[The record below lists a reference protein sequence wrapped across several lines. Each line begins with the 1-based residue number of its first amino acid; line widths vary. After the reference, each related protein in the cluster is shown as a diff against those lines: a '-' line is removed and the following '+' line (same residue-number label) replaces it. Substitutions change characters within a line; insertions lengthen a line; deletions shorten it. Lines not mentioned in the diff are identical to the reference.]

1 MNVSV
6 SRSTLKRAP
15 SADGI
20 VGGSAFADNVAALL
34 ERVEYRRCEK
44 GEDLEAIYR
53 LRYKAYRNHGTV
65 PQTAERITTDRYDDS
80 PNCYRYG
87 VWIDNELV
95 STVRLHHLTREMPYS
110 SVMDI
115 FGDLIWPRLERGESF
130 INPTMFAADPHYAT
144 IYRAL
149 PYVTL
154 RLAVVANTYFDTTS
168 CICVIRNDHTAFYK
182 RVFGA
187 MQVGEPRPHPS
198 FTVNVMLYDSPCAIN
213 MKPTL
218 ERFPFFR
225 STALERRLLFGPAA
239 RDEVGSLTILPTARY
254 MKSAA

>member
-6 SRSTLKRAP
+6 TRSTLRRVP
-15 SADGI
+15 SAGPI
-20 VGGSAFADNVAALL
+20 VGGSAFADNVATLL

-65 PQTAERITTDRYDDS
+65 PQSAERVTTDLFDDT
-80 PNCYRYG
+80 PNCYRFG

-95 STVRLHHLTREMPYS
+95 STVRLHHLTHEQPYS

-115 FGDLIWPRLERGESF
+115 FGDIISPRLERGETF
-130 INPTMFAADPHYAT
+130 INPTMFAADPYFAT

-154 RLAVVANTYFDTTS
+154 RLAVVANSHFDTTS
-168 CICVIRNDHTAFYK
+168 CICVIRDDHTAFYK

-187 MQVGEPRPHPS
+187 VQVGEPRPHPS
-198 FTVNVMLYDSPCAIN
+198 FTVKD
-213 MKPTL
+213 
-218 ERFPFFR
+218 R
-225 STALERRLLFGPAA
+225 
-239 RDEVGSLTILPTARY
+239 
-254 MKSAA
+254 KSVV

>member
-1 MNVSV
+1 MN
-6 SRSTLKRAP
+6 RSTLRRAP
-15 SADGI
+15 STGAAS
-20 VGGSAFADNVAALL
+20 GGSAFADNVAALL

-65 PQTAERITTDRYDDS
+65 PPTAERVTTDRFDDA
-80 PNCYRYG
+80 PNCYMFG

-95 STVRLHHLTREMPYS
+95 STVRLHHLTAEQPYS

-115 FGDLIWPRLERGESF
+115 FGDLISPRLERGETF
-130 INPTMFAADPHYAT
+130 INPTMFAADPYYAT

-154 RLAVVANTYFDTTS
+154 RLAVVANSYFDTTS
-168 CICVIRNDHTAFYK
+168 CICVIRDDHTAFYK
-182 RVFGA
+182 RVFGSV
-187 MQVGEPRPHPS
+187 QVGEPRPHPS
-198 FTVNVMLYDSPCAIN
+198 FSVNVMLYDSPCAIN
-213 MKPTL
+213 MQPTL

-225 STALERRLLFGPAA
+225 STALERRLLFGQSAKG
-239 RDEVGSLTILPTARY
+239 EVGSLTILPTARY
-254 MKSAA
+254 MKTAA

>member
-6 SRSTLKRAP
+6 TRSTLRRVP
-15 SADGI
+15 SAGPI

-65 PQTAERITTDRYDDS
+65 PQSAERVTTDRFDDT
-80 PNCYRYG
+80 PNCYRFG

-95 STVRLHHLTREMPYS
+95 STVRLHHLTHEQPYS

-115 FGDLIWPRLERGESF
+115 FGDIISPRLERGETF
-130 INPTMFAADPHYAT
+130 INPTMFAADPYFAT

-154 RLAVVANTYFDTTS
+154 RLAVVANSHFDTTS
-168 CICVIRNDHTAFYK
+168 CICVIRDDHTAFYK

-187 MQVGEPRPHPS
+187 VQVGEPRPHPS

-213 MKPTL
+213 MQPTL
-218 ERFPFFR
+218 DRFPFFR
-225 STALERRLLFGPAA
+225 STALERRLLFGQSAKG
-239 RDEVGSLTILPTARY
+239 EVGSLTILPTARY
-254 MKSAA
+254 MKNAA